1 MQHQPPQPAATP
13 HQLSQ
18 PGATPTE
25 MQQAPIPSSGGNGA
39 ILSQIVYGEVIVLMS
54 ITCEECVQCVTSVS
68 FSADHPRHL
77 MLFRKNVSRRAA
89 GKGRAVLEGVGLDS
103 AAIRAC
109 FEDHPLEAEE
119 AVQSGLTKWIEGKG
133 LQPPIWQVL
142 FDAMTYAG
150 IAQQHIRDLKTDLGL
165 N

>member
-1 MQHQPPQPAATP
+1 M
-13 HQLSQ
+13 
-18 PGATPTE
+18 
-25 MQQAPIPSSGGNGA
+25 
-39 ILSQIVYGEVIVLMS
+39 
-54 ITCEECVQCVTSVS
+54 TSVS

-77 MLFRKNVSRRAA
+77 MLLRKHVSRRAA

-109 FEDHPLEAEE
+109 FEDHPLEVEE

-133 LQPPIWQVL
+133 LQPPSWQVL
-142 FDAMTYAG
+142 FDAMSYAG
-150 IAQQHIRDLKTDLGL
+150 IAQQHIRDLKTDLGI